1 MEGSGSAIEV
11 TAKFFPLAFLLFMTK
26 PTIEID
32 RKPNTVSWGKH
43 RFDVSP
49 GRHTV
54 KVSFK
59 YLWLNE
65 AGANSI
71 DVEVPVG
78 ATVRVRYYMPPW
90 MFAKGSLKVQA

>member
-1 MEGSGSAIEV
+1 MEGSGTAIEV

-26 PTIEID
+26 PTITID
-32 RKPNTVSWGKH
+32 GNPNTASWGTH

-54 KVSFK
+54 KVFFK
-59 YLWLNE
+59 YLWLDE

-71 DVEVPVG
+71 DVDVPAG
-78 ATVRVRYYMPPW
+78 ETVRVRFYMPPW